1 MLSLNFTPFP
11 TLETDRLLLRQMT
24 LADAPAL
31 YRLRSD
37 KAVMQYI
44 NRPLTQTVE
53 DAEGWIQII
62 IDALEKNEG
71 ITWAICLKERPGE
84 PVGNIGIW
92 RIEKANYRGEV
103 GYMLDPSLQGKG
115 IMYEALQKVVDYG
128 FRQLGLHSLEGRIDP
143 RNHASGALLKKTG
156 FVQEALF
163 RENCFHNN
171 VFSDSAVYSLL
182 TPYRQNLAQPEDAV
196 AAADFSQ

>member
-1 MLSLNFTPFP
+1 MLSLNFIPFP

-31 YRLRSD
+31 HRLRSD

-53 DAEGWIQII
+53 EAEGWVNII
-62 IDALEKNEG
+62 IDNVARNEG
-71 ITWAICLKERPGE
+71 ITWAICLKEQPGE
-84 PVGNIGIW
+84 HVGNIGIW
-92 RIEKANYRGEV
+92 RMDKANYRGEV

-128 FRQLGLHSLEGRIDP
+128 FRQLGLHSLEGHIDP
-143 RNHASGALLKKTG
+143 RNTASAALLKKAG
-156 FVQEALF
+156 FVQEAYF
-163 RENCFHNN
+163 RESCFHNG

-182 TPYRQNLAQPEDAV
+182 TPCRENATQPEDAV
-196 AAADFSQ
+196 VAAGYPH